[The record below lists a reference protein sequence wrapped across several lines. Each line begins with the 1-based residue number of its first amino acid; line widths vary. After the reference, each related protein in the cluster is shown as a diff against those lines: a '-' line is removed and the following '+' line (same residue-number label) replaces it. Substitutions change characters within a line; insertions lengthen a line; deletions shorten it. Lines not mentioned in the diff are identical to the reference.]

1 MTHATP
7 NILDHLPELI
17 RQSVEEAVIAT
28 QAPIPMIVA
37 TALSAAATATQH
49 LFDVEIKPGFVRPL
63 SLYFLTVAE
72 PGERKSAVERLY
84 YQPFHE
90 LQRTFIER
98 VKQSQSEQEVK
109 LALWDLKKRNLEG
122 EYKRAIRKG
131 HPTEELDEKYKQH
144 ISEKPAV
151 EPIRKLIYEDATIQ
165 ALIAGL
171 ANNGRSAALVNDEFG
186 QFINGPMASHLPQIN
201 SLWDGSVTQTDRKT
215 EGSSTLTD
223 PRLTILFQTQPSVLE
238 QFLKKRWN
246 EVRGNGWMARFLIT
260 LSHSTQG
267 QRFET
272 GRNTS
277 PIALEKFNEKVCTL
291 VNRTGEQ
298 HVLRFSP
305 DAQLVWQGW
314 ANAFELNIQPGGCY
328 ANAPDFASKAAE
340 QVARMA
346 GVLHAFTEDDNL
358 EISQATVNAAATII
372 NAYGQQYVQLVNQR
386 TTARDIEQDAMDLDL
401 WIRSQLIRRGLQ
413 CMDVP
418 TLLQYG
424 PNRLRTKNKL
434 DLVLDCLQMTGRIRV
449 FLQGRKRYIY
459 PVHVAYFQ

>member
-17 RQSVEEAVIAT
+17 RQSVGEAVIAT

-63 SLYFLTVAE
+63 NLYFLTVAE
-72 PGERKSAVERLY
+72 PGERKSTVERLY
-84 YQPFHE
+84 YQPFHD
-90 LQRTFIER
+90 LQHTFNER
-98 VKQSQSEQEVK
+98 VKQSKSEQEVK
-109 LALWDLKKRNLEG
+109 LALWDLKKRNLEA
-122 EYKRAIRKG
+122 EHKRATRKG
-131 HPTEELDEKYKQH
+131 LPTEELDEKYKQH
-144 ISEKPAV
+144 ISEKPTV

-165 ALIAGL
+165 ALTAGL

-201 SLWDGSVTQTDRKT
+201 SLWDGSVTLTDRKT

-238 QFLKKRWN
+238 QFLSKRWD

-260 LSHSTQG
+260 LSYSTQG
-267 QRFET
+267 GRFENVSNIST
-272 GRNTS
+272 V
-277 PIALEKFNEKVCTL
+277 ALVKFKERVHAL
-291 VNRTGEQ
+291 INRTSEQ
-298 HVLRFSP
+298 QVLRFSP
-305 DAQLVWQGW
+305 DAQLAWQGW

-328 ANAPDFASKAAE
+328 ANAPDFASKATE

-358 EISQATVNAAATII
+358 EISQATINAAATII
-372 NAYGQQYVQLVNQR
+372 DAYGQQYVQLINQR
-386 TTARDIEQDAMDLDL
+386 ATARDIEQDAIDLDL
-401 WIRSQLIRRGLQ
+401 WIRSQLIRRGWQ

-424 PNRLRTKNKL
+424 PNRLRSKNKL
-434 DLVLDCLQMTGRIRV
+434 NLVLDYLQMTGRIRV

-459 PVHVAYFQ
+459 PAHVAYFQ